1 VKPTHLL
8 TTSALFCF
16 VLALACLFAPA
27 EIAKASGSALGSD
40 SASTALALQ
49 LLGAAVFGLAMLNWM
64 TRQTAIGGI
73 YGRPVV
79 IANLVHFNTGFL
91 TLIKAALAADD
102 GLLLGCAAG
111 IYGVL
116 ALAFWSRL
124 LGRGA
129 TG

>member
-1 VKPTHLL
+1 MPAVKPTHIL

-16 VLALACLFAPA
+16 VLCLACLFAPA
-27 EIAKASGSALGSD
+27 EISRALGSD
-40 SASTALALQ
+40 SAITALALQ

-64 TRQTAIGGI
+64 TRETAIGGI

-129 TG
+129 TS